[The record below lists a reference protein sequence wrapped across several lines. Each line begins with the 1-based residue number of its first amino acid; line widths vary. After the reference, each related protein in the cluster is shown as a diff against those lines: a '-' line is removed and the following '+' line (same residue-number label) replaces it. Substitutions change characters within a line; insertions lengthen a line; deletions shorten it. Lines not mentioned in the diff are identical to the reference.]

1 MYLKGTIY
9 TEVNVGE
16 LNVLE
21 AAAQLLS
28 HGYHDTG
35 DTFLKVLKP
44 GEEGIKRRWLV
55 RYERTS
61 NHRKETRK
69 PIYFTCDEEVI
80 DDVILSRK
88 IEKVFER
95 ELKRK
100 PQLWGRQS

>member
-35 DTFLKVLKP
+35 DTF
-44 GEEGIKRRWLV
+44 
-55 RYERTS
+55 
-61 NHRKETRK
+61 
-69 PIYFTCDEEVI
+69 
-80 DDVILSRK
+80 
-88 IEKVFER
+88 
-95 ELKRK
+95 
-100 PQLWGRQS
+100 